1 MFSVG
6 RMFLMLQR
14 LRRKADKA
22 RRDDNLKQTAYALA
36 FLVLLAG
43 GFDIVS
49 TNAALETGNIEG
61 NPIVQ
66 FVLSITGQ
74 WWIVPKILFH
84 FILACAILW
93 LPSRQMIFSA
103 RLVVIGY
110 IAIAVNNFYFAG
122 IFVRA
127 MAGVA

>member
-1 MFSVG
+1 
-6 RMFLMLQR
+6 MFLMLRR
-14 LRRKADKA
+14 LRCKADRA
-22 RRDDNLKQTAYALA
+22 RRDDSLKQTAYALA
-36 FLVLLAG
+36 FLVLIAG

-49 TNAALETGNIEG
+49 TNAALETGNVEG

-66 FVLSITGQ
+66 FIFSMTGQ
-74 WWIVPKILFH
+74 WWTIPKILFH

-93 LPSRQMIFSA
+93 LPSRRMIFSA

-110 IAIAVNNFYFAG
+110 IAIAANNFYFAG
-122 IFVRA
+122 IFDRA

>member
-1 MFSVG
+1 
-6 RMFLMLQR
+6 MFLILQR
-14 LRRKADKA
+14 LRCKAGRA
-22 RRDDNLKQTAYALA
+22 RRDDNLKQTAFTLA
-36 FLVLLAG
+36 FLVLIAG

-61 NPIVQ
+61 NPVVQ
-66 FVLSITGQ
+66 VIFSMTGQ
-74 WWIVPKILFH
+74 WWTVPKILFH

-93 LPSRQMIFSA
+93 LPSQRMIFSA

-122 IFVRA
+122 VFDRA